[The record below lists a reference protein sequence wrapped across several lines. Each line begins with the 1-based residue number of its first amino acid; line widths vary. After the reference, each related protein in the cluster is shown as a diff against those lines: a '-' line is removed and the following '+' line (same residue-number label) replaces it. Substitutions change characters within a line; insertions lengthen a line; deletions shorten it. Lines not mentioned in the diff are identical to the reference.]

1 MPLTVRSAQD
11 TDEDAVVALWRASDL
26 VAGDKDPSADFQF
39 ARLGASSDVL
49 VGVDEAGQ
57 VKASVMVGH
66 DGHRGWLYYVAAD
79 PNARGQGLGRQIVK
93 AAEEWLS
100 DRGVSK
106 AQLLVL
112 TTNQTV
118 VDFYDRLGF
127 SVSPRIVMSKVL
139 LKGKPHEPGT
149 VPAGAGGLSGRGWE
163 AITPPIQL
171 AGMAWKTEDDHAI
184 LRRDCCL
191 ECPRGNRTVSLA
203 RAGRTRGKW

>member
-1 MPLTVRSAQD
+1 MSLTVRSAQD

-26 VAGDKDPSADFQF
+26 GAGDKDPSVDFQF
-39 ARLGASSDVL
+39 ALSGASSEVL

-79 PNARGQGLGRQIVK
+79 PNARGRGLGRQIVQ

-100 DRGVSK
+100 DRGVTK

-127 SVSPRIVMSKVL
+127 SVPPRIAE
-139 LKGKPHEPGT
+139 H
-149 VPAGAGGLSGRGWE
+149 
-163 AITPPIQL
+163 
-171 AGMAWKTEDDHAI
+171 
-184 LRRDCCL
+184 
-191 ECPRGNRTVSLA
+191 RGNDRTPLVDRVPPRSIATALLSRVSAPSGCQVWQADGEMIAEQRDGFQGHVACAMDCPLIDLLQQ
-203 RAGRTRGKW
+203 